1 MRELARH
8 VPALQPVWRVPAWRG
23 LALRWELPSKRVPAR
38 HVLAPL
44 YPIHVPSTVVRVLAP
59 LWLVLVLAALWALLA
74 PLLWEAG

>member
-8 VPALQPVWRVPAWRG
+8 VLELQPVWRVPAWRG
-23 LALRWELPSKRVPAR
+23 LALRWDLPSKRAAAR

-44 YPIHVPSTVVRVLAP
+44 YPVPSTVVRVLAP
-59 LWLVLVLAALWALLA
+59 LWLVLVLAELWALLA

>member
-8 VPALQPVWRVPAWRG
+8 VLELQPVWRVPAWRG
-23 LALRWELPSKRVPAR
+23 LALRWDLPSKRAAAR

-44 YPIHVPSTVVRVLAP
+44 YPVPSTVVRVLAP

>member
-8 VPALQPVWRVPAWRG
+8 VPALQSVWRG

-44 YPIHVPSTVVRVLAP
+44 YPVPSTVVRVPAP

>member
-1 MRELARH
+1 MRELVRH
-8 VPALQPVWRVPAWRG
+8 VLELQSAWRVPVWRG

-44 YPIHVPSTVVRVLAP
+44 YPVPSTVVRVLAP
-59 LWLVLVLAALWALLA
+59 LWLVLVLAELWALLA

>member
-8 VPALQPVWRVPAWRG
+8 VLELQPVWRVPAWRG

-38 HVLAPL
+38 HVMAQL
-44 YPIHVPSTVVRVLAP
+44 YPVPSTVVRVLAP
-59 LWLVLVLAALWALLA
+59 LWLVLVLAELWALLA

>member
-1 MRELARH
+1 MRKLARH
-8 VPALQPVWRVPAWRG
+8 VPALQPAWCVPAWRG

-44 YPIHVPSTVVRVLAP
+44 YPVPSTVVRVLAP
-59 LWLVLVLAALWALLA
+59 LWLVLVLAELWALLA